1 MSSRGEP
8 VSILGAL
15 LSGLIFGLGLV
26 VAGMANPAKVLGFLD
41 LAGDWDPSLALVMV
55 GAIAVGAVAFAV
67 ARGRTRSLSGSPMQL
82 PTARRI
88 DLRLIGGSALFGVG
102 WGLAGICPGPA
113 LVLIG
118 AGAAKG
124 WIFLGAMLA
133 GMLLFQVLERRSAA
147 LPAAAAAG
155 SRSD

>member
-1 MSSRGEP
+1 
-8 VSILGAL
+8 
-15 LSGLIFGLGLV
+15 
-26 VAGMANPAKVLGFLD
+26 
-41 LAGDWDPSLALVMV
+41 
-55 GAIAVGAVAFAV
+55 
-67 ARGRTRSLSGSPMQL
+67 MQL

-155 SRSD
+155 GRSD